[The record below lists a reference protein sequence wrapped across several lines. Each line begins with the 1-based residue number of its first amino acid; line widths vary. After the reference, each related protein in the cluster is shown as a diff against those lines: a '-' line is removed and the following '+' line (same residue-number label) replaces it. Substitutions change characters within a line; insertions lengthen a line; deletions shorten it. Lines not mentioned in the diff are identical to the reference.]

1 LNQKITDEEFIE
13 LWKQLGSVAKVA
25 QRTGMAVRAVA
36 KRRRT
41 IEEKNGLALNADAN
55 MIGNEQS
62 NLHQRVVEKIGH
74 RNVAEIKDGIVIV
87 FSDAHFWPGDR
98 SLGFTAMIKL
108 IKELQPKMVICNG
121 DAFDGARISRHPPTG
136 WANMPEVADELLACQ
151 EMLGEVENTA
161 KAARKNVSLLWN
173 AGNHDTRY
181 SARLAQMAP
190 DYVRIHG
197 TDLKDHFPAWGFA
210 WSTMIN
216 DNTMVK
222 HRWHGGQHAPFNNTL
237 KSGKNMVTGHLHKL
251 MVSPYTDYDGRR
263 YGVDCGT
270 LSDFGPTVDKFTY
283 GEDSP
288 FNWAQGFAVLEFDK
302 QGRLLPPAL
311 CEVLDGRAYFERKLI
326 TWDTKRK
333 TP

>member
-1 LNQKITDEEFIE
+1 
-13 LWKQLGSVAKVA
+13 
-25 QRTGMAVRAVA
+25 
-36 KRRRT
+36 
-41 IEEKNGLALNADAN
+41 
-55 MIGNEQS
+55 
-62 NLHQRVVEKIGH
+62 
-74 RNVAEIKDGIVIV
+74 
-87 FSDAHFWPGDR
+87 
-98 SLGFTAMIKL
+98 
-108 IKELQPKMVICNG
+108 
-121 DAFDGARISRHPPTG
+121 
-136 WANMPEVADELLACQ
+136 
-151 EMLGEVENTA
+151 
-161 KAARKNVSLLWN
+161 
-173 AGNHDTRY
+173 
-181 SARLAQMAP
+181 MAP

-197 TDLKDHFPAWGFA
+197 TDLKDHFPQWSFA

-222 HRWHGGQHAPFNNTL
+222 HRWHGGNFATFNNTL

-251 MVSPYTDYDGRR
+251 MISPYSDYDGRR

-288 FNWAQGFAVLEFDK
+288 FNWAQGFAVLEYDK

>member
-1 LNQKITDEEFIE
+1 MTIKFSDEELIE
-13 LWKQLGSVAKVA
+13 LWRQHGSVTKLAKV
-25 QRTGMAVRAVA
+25 TGLDIRSLN
-36 KRRRT
+36 KRRRNVEAKYG
-41 IEEKNGLALNADAN
+41 ISLVADPKGKNGFEINAH
-55 MIGNEQS
+55 
-62 NLHQRVVEKIGH
+62 LRVVEKIGH
-74 RNVAEIKDGIVIV
+74 RQVAEVKDGVVIV

-98 SLGFTAMIKL
+98 SLAFDAMIKL
-108 IKELQPKMVICNG
+108 IKELQPKLVICNG

-136 WANMPEVADELLACQ
+136 WSNMPEVSEELEACQ
-151 EMLGEVENTA
+151 AMLGEVEAVA
-161 KAARKNVSLLWN
+161 KAARKNVGLLWN

-216 DNTMVK
+216 ENTMVK
-222 HRWHGGQHAPFNNTL
+222 HRWHGGQHAPYNNTL

-251 MVSPYTDYDGRR
+251 MVTPFADYDGRR
-263 YGVDCGT
+263 YGIDCGT

-283 GEDSP
+283 NEDAP
-288 FNWAQGFAVLEFDK
+288 FNWAQGFAVLEYDK

-326 TWDTKRK
+326 VWEQGRK
-333 TP
+333 K

>member
-1 LNQKITDEEFIE
+1 MNSALSDNDFLV
-13 LWKQLGSVAKVA
+13 LWKDLGSVAKMAKVTGINP
-25 QRTGMAVRAVA
+25 RTINR
-36 KRRRT
+36 RRRT
-41 IEEKNGLALNADAN
+41 LEAKLGIAMVADP
-55 MIGNEQS
+55 S
-62 NLHQRVVEKIGH
+62 NVGGHENSEHQRIIEKIGH
-74 RNVAEIKDGIVIV
+74 RNVAEIKDGIVLV

-98 SLGFTAMIKL
+98 SLAFNAMIKL

-121 DAFDGARISRHPPTG
+121 DAFDGAKISRHPPTG
-136 WANMPEVADELLACQ
+136 FSNMPEVVDELQACQ
-151 EMLGEVENTA
+151 EMLGEVEATA

-181 SARLAQMAP
+181 SARLAQMVP
-190 DYVRIHG
+190 EYVRIHG

-222 HRWHGGQHAPFNNTL
+222 HRWHGGNFATFNNTL

-270 LSDFGPTVDKFTY
+270 LSEFGPTVDKFTY

-288 FNWAQGFAVLEFDK
+288 FNWAQGFAILEYDK